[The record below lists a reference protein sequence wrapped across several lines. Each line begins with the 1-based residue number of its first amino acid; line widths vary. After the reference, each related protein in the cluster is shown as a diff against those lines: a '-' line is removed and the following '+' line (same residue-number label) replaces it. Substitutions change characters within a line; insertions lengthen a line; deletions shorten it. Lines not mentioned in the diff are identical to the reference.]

1 MEPRFRKILF
11 GVLDEAQALRIQNAL
26 APLTYA
32 IPEQPGMPLPMA
44 A

>member
-1 MEPRFRKILF
+1 MEPRFQKVLF
-11 GVLDEAQALRIQNAL
+11 SLVDEAQAARIQNAL

-32 IPEQPGMPLPMA
+32 VPNRPETPVPMA

>member
-1 MEPRFRKILF
+1 MEPRFQQVLF
-11 GVLDEAQALRIQNAL
+11 SLVDEAQATRIQNAL

-32 IPEQPGMPLPMA
+32 VPQQPEVPLPMA